1 MPQDSGIVIYS
12 AHVVGCDGAQRRD
25 DGNLESEYSYHHDA
39 SLSQSFLPQ
48 LSGPLFAVAHL
59 KFPSAFVPSC
69 LVLNTIEKDGYL
81 SSHNIL
87 TVCAASGAVYEAIH
101 NVSLRAKLYY

>member
-1 MPQDSGIVIYS
+1 MPQESGIVICS
-12 AHVVGCDGAQRRD
+12 AHVVGCDGAQKRD
-25 DGNLESEYSYHHDA
+25 EGNLELDYSYHHDA

-48 LSGPLFAVAHL
+48 LSGPLLAVAHL
-59 KFPSAFVPSC
+59 KFPSGFVPCC

-81 SSHNIL
+81 SSHNVF

-101 NVSLRAKLYY
+101 NVSVRTKLHY